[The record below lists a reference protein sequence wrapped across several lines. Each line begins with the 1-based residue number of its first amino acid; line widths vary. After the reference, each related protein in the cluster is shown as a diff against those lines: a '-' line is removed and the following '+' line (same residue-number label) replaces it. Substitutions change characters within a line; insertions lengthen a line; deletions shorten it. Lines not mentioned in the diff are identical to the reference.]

1 MGRDWLRWDCL
12 EAPLSPPPPPP
23 PLSLRR
29 GGEGREAPREGGGV
43 FQPWHPGTLRGVSAP
58 WHPPMWG
65 VESLSRA
72 PECTERL
79 PRTKSTPPSPPL
91 LFLIPFFPSYA
102 KNQATSGVVLP
113 LVDLVPCPFPI
124 LSSSSSPPPS
134 PPNRIGV
141 ATRSDLTLG
150 RIFVQAFRTALCPK
164 DVLPQILT

>member
-1 MGRDWLRWDCL
+1 MVGRDWLRWDCL

-72 PECTERL
+72 PECTEREA
-79 PRTKSTPPSPPL
+79 PPHRIYSPPSPPL
-91 LFLIPFFPSYA
+91 LFLIPFSCPHMQ
-102 KNQATSGVVLP
+102 KNQATFEVVLV
-113 LVDLVPCPFPI
+113 LEVDLVQSFPNS
-124 LSSSSSPPPS
+124 LLLLLPPPPPS
-134 PPNRIGV
+134 P
-141 ATRSDLTLG
+141 
-150 RIFVQAFRTALCPK
+150 CPTK
-164 DVLPQILT
+164 